1 MMPFTTRLDILH
13 AKKSGMTYLI
23 FHNYAKIKT
32 NSEFKLI
39 LLPLR
44 STLTLYNVLML
55 IESVLNKGK
64 NNSCYFYSL
73 KNVYL
78 NKKKMLYNDKTDV
91 SVGTDI
97 NERSVIFVTIQ
108 I

>member
-1 MMPFTTRLDILH
+1 
-13 AKKSGMTYLI
+13 
-23 FHNYAKIKT
+23 
-32 NSEFKLI
+32 
-39 LLPLR
+39 
-44 STLTLYNVLML
+44 ML

>member
-1 MMPFTTRLDILH
+1 
-13 AKKSGMTYLI
+13 
-23 FHNYAKIKT
+23 
-32 NSEFKLI
+32 
-39 LLPLR
+39 
-44 STLTLYNVLML
+44 ML

-91 SVGTDI
+91 SVATDI
-97 NERSVIFVTIQ
+97 NETSVIFVTIE